1 MLWSRRAAFRGADF
15 PLNFSAR
22 YSRVEAV
29 SERFDADVP
38 QQLVGGRFA
47 GRKQIHHAEAAGIA
61 VDQAGSVG
69 QRHHHMVMR
78 TRGIAPGARLE
89 VEFAEI
95 AAPIGAQHGKAA
107 GHAEMDE
114 QAVAALDL
122 GENVLC
128 PAREPED
135 LPPGQARGETL
146 RKGKAQIG
154 TAQGDRLD
162 ALALEHGLQSAHH
175 GLDFWKFRHGCG

>member
-1 MLWSRRAAFRGADF
+1 
-15 PLNFSAR
+15 
-22 YSRVEAV
+22 
-29 SERFDADVP
+29 
-38 QQLVGGRFA
+38 
-47 GRKQIHHAEAAGIA
+47 
-61 VDQAGSVG
+61 
-69 QRHHHMVMR
+69 
-78 TRGIAPGARLE
+78 
-89 VEFAEI
+89 
-95 AAPIGAQHGKAA
+95 
-107 GHAEMDE
+107 MDE

-128 PAREPED
+128 PAREAED

-146 RKGKAQIG
+146 RKRKAQIG